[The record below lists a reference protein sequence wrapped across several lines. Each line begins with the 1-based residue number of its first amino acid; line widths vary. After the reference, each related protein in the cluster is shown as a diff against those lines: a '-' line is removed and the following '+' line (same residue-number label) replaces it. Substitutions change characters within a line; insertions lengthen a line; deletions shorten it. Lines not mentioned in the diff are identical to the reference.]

1 MCAPHRVTPT
11 PCGAHSLF
19 IIIVCKPPHNFPLPS
34 RTTTQGLPTWLSERI
49 ESPPIH
55 RKSSAFFAKTRG
67 VLSNSCGV
75 YIHLLTTEN
84 QGLPMFLH
92 KRVILRF
99 AAYDISNLNRRIVG
113 EEQGIIYRVHLLFP
127 NVKYL
132 KFSLRG
138 RYSKSCVLLSNQ
150 SIFSFQAP
158 TKKIVNEDFHGTYF
172 TFRTSRWA
180 SIKGTRKT
188 NEKRERLFCKNTL
201 FIAHE
206 AVTLQ

>member
-1 MCAPHRVTPT
+1 M
-11 PCGAHSLF
+11 S
-19 IIIVCKPPHNFPLPS
+19 NS
-34 RTTTQGLPTWLSERI
+34 
-49 ESPPIH
+49 
-55 RKSSAFFAKTRG
+55 RG
-67 VLSNSCGV
+67 VC
-75 YIHLLTTEN
+75 IHLLITEN
-84 QGLPMFLH
+84 QGLPVFLH

-99 AAYDISNLNRRIVG
+99 AACDISNLNRRIVG

-132 KFSLRG
+132 KFSLRE
-138 RYSKSCVLLSNQ
+138 RYAKSCVHLSNQ
-150 SIFSFQAP
+150 NIFSFQAP
-158 TKKIVNEDFHGTYF
+158 TKKIVNEAFHGAYF
-172 TFRTSRWA
+172 TSRTSRWA